1 MVTFFGGSGTLSGM
15 ALTEVDGFDQPT
27 SFFALTVNEYS
38 LPLVSPVIW
47 QVVTRRTTCCRR
59 PQSTSVVG

>member
-15 ALTEVDGFDQPT
+15 ALAEVDGFDQPT
-27 SFFALTVNEYS
+27 SFFALTVNEYY

-47 QVVTRRTTCCRR
+47 QVVTA
-59 PQSTSVVG
+59 PHDLLPPSQSTS